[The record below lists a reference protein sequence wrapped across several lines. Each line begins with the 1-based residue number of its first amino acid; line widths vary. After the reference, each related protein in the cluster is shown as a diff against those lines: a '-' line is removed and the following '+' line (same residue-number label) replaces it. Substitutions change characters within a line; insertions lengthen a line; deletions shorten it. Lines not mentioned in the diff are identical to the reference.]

1 MVERSEA
8 QAAIDTLR
16 EVRVEVAA
24 VRRHLDL
31 LIWGFPLGCAVVIAT
46 SAVFRYV
53 G

>member
-1 MVERSEA
+1 MAERSEA
-8 QAAIDTLR
+8 QAAINTLR

-24 VRRHLDL
+24 VRRRIDL
-31 LIWGFPLGCAVVIAT
+31 LIWGFPLACAVVIAT

>member
-1 MVERSEA
+1 MAERSEA
-8 QAAIDTLR
+8 QAAIDTLW
-16 EVRVEVAA
+16 EVRAEVAA
-24 VRRHLDL
+24 VRRRIDL

>member
-1 MVERSEA
+1 MAERTET
-8 QAAIDTLR
+8 QMAIDTLR
-16 EVRVEVAA
+16 EVRAEVAA
-24 VRRHLDL
+24 VRRRVDL